1 MHYARMAT
9 LAIATQTETTV
20 LQFLETAYAL
30 ERKLDRALSST
41 KGISFSEY
49 RLLKVLSQANSGGY
63 PRIDLANGVGLTAS
77 AVTRALKPLEK
88 IGLVSTERSVRDAR
102 QSLAVLTPAGQSLL
116 DDAQCILQDAL
127 HELPINTLSPQKI
140 TNFQTVLNDLRIK

>member
-1 MHYARMAT
+1 M
-9 LAIATQTETTV
+9 
-20 LQFLETAYAL
+20 
-30 ERKLDRALSST
+30 T

-49 RLLKVLSQANSGGY
+49 RLLKVLSQANSGGF

-102 QSLAVLTPAGQSLL
+102 QSLAMLTPAGLALL
-116 DDAQCILQDAL
+116 DDAQAILQDAL
-127 HELPINTLSPQKI
+127 RELPINTLSPQKI
-140 TNFQTVLNDLRIK
+140 TDFQTVLNDLRIK